1 LGAWVLPASL
11 LILLGL
17 GLWVYRHRQGDLWVL
32 LAVTALVARFWTYHM
47 GYDDLLILLPMVA
60 LFRLAKHSQSQASG
74 RDVVAGVL
82 LAVTVVIMLVPH
94 MLHRLA
100 GLHQLS
106 PPLNWLLTWG
116 YAVVWLL
123 ILIFLLDVAH
133 CELRERQ
140 AAGRLDDC
148 PSNEGKYC
156 KSPRETARRFLRLET
171 SREEARPISRMPLP
185 NS

>member
-1 LGAWVLPASL
+1 MISSIAYG
-11 LILLGL
+11 GL
-17 GLWVYRHRQGDLWVL
+17 FPLANIPSRRQ
-32 LAVTALVARFWTYHM
+32 AVGR
-47 GYDDLLILLPMVA
+47 
-60 LFRLAKHSQSQASG
+60 SG
-74 RDVVAGVL
+74 RWL

-140 AAGRLDDC
+140 AAGSLDDC

-156 KSPRETARRFLRLET
+156 KSLRETARRFLG
-171 SREEARPISRMPLP
+171 PP
-185 NS
+185 NLYGR